1 MLRIFKKSKFLILKT
16 VYAIYILILKTLK
29 NPAGILTHEKKKIKI
44 TKADRGKGGGIS
56 HQVCPGPGEEARVCS
71 LALSLIT

>member
-1 MLRIFKKSKFLILKT
+1 MLRTLKKSKFLILKT

-29 NPAGILTHEKKKIKI
+29 DPAGILTHEKKKIKI
-44 TKADRGKGGGIS
+44 TKADRGKESRIS
-56 HQVCPGPGEEARVCS
+56 HQVWPGPGEETQVCS